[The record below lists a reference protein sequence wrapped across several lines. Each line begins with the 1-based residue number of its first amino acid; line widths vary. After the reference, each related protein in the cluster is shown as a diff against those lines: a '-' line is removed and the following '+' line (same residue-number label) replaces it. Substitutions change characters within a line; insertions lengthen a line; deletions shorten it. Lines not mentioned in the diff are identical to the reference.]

1 MGTYDFTIL
10 TITLGKRL
18 DYLSKMMWALTNAC
32 LSQRGDRFRYIIC
45 IDNNDPTVL
54 KSIENITENRNIKHK
69 VDLSIIQN
77 KDSIGIAQSIN
88 NCMQN
93 IHDNDLVLKLDDDC
107 KIVSYLDFFQN
118 AGILHKIMPELV
130 FSPFPVGLINN
141 LGGPPKNSKNRKV
154 IYYKNGDLI
163 LTLRPTN
170 HVGGFARFAP
180 AKFLKSCKLNN
191 DLITGISGTEDGQF
205 SQYCLKNNIEMAY
218 LENGLIVEHM
228 DSTLGQIVKY
238 RDYFSLRSSESSMV
252 FDIIEC

>member
-10 TITLGKRL
+10 TVTLGKRIE
-18 DYLSKMMWALTNAC
+18 YFSKTIWALNNAI
-32 LSQRGDRFRYIIC
+32 LSNRGSRFKLIVC
-45 IDNNDPTVL
+45 IDNNDAAVL
-54 KSIENITENRNIKHK
+54 RRIQSITEPIKYR
-69 VDLSIIQN
+69 VDLSIVQN
-77 KDSIGIAQSIN
+77 KDSIGIAESIN

-163 LTLRPTN
+163 LTIRPTN

-180 AKFLKSCKLNN
+180 AKFLKSCKLNS
-191 DLITGISGTEDGQF
+191 DLIQGISGSEDGQF
-205 SQYCLKNNIEMAY
+205 SQYCLKNNIDMAY

-238 RDYFSLRSSESSMV
+238 PDYFSLRSSESSMV
-252 FDIIEC
+252 FDIVEC

>member
-10 TITLGKRL
+10 TITLGKRIEYFSNTMCAL
-18 DYLSKMMWALTNAC
+18 NNAILSHR
-32 LSQRGDRFRYIIC
+32 SGRFKLIVC
-45 IDNNDPTVL
+45 IDNNDSVVL
-54 KSIENITENRNIKHK
+54 KSIQNITEPIKHRI
-69 VDLSIIQN
+69 DLSIIQN

>member
-10 TITLGKRL
+10 TITLGKRIE
-18 DYLSKMMWALTNAC
+18 YFSKTIWALNNAI
-32 LSQRGDRFRYIIC
+32 LSHRSGRFKLIVC
-45 IDNNDPTVL
+45 IDNNDPVVL
-54 KSIENITENRNIKHK
+54 KSIQNITEHIKHRI
-69 VDLSIIQN
+69 DLLIVQN

-88 NCMQN
+88 NCMQD

-154 IYYKNGDLI
+154 IYYKKGGLI

-191 DLITGISGTEDGQF
+191 DLIQGISGSEDGQF
-205 SQYCLKNNIEMAY
+205 SQYCLKNNIDMAY
-218 LENGLIVEHM
+218 LENGLIVEHI

-238 RDYFSLRSSESSMV
+238 PDYFSLRSSESSMV
-252 FDIIEC
+252 FDIVEC